1 MRNLAIDAC
10 IEMVKIAEFQF
21 KKISIKMK
29 NFKTFYEAQKWAA
42 LRKLFTPSHQI
53 KAFYVL
59 GTNIFSRR
67 YASRN
72 GAVQMGFFLRF
83 FARDIFLEIGFC
95 VILQSIQNFFGPGT
109 TRISSGALNYTVKLV
124 IFFGSFC
131 GQWWLTFLLSPI
143 FC

>member
-1 MRNLAIDAC
+1 MSRVKEIIHPLPPDKGFLRTWNKYFLTEICRNMQTFA
-10 IEMVKIAEFQF
+10 FQ
-21 KKISIKMK
+21 
-29 NFKTFYEAQKWAA
+29 A
-42 LRKLFTPSHQI
+42 LRECISW
-53 KAFYVL
+53 
-59 GTNIFSRR
+59 
-67 YASRN
+67 ASRN

-131 GQWWLTFLLSPI
+131 WQWWLTFLLSPI

>member
-1 MRNLAIDAC
+1 MSRVKEIIHPLPPDKGFLRTWNKYFLTEICRNMQTFA
-10 IEMVKIAEFQF
+10 FQ
-21 KKISIKMK
+21 
-29 NFKTFYEAQKWAA
+29 A
-42 LRKLFTPSHQI
+42 LRECISW
-53 KAFYVL
+53 
-59 GTNIFSRR
+59 
-67 YASRN
+67 ASRN
-72 GAVQMGFFLRF
+72 GAVQMGVFLRF